1 MCGIWALF
9 GSNDCL
15 SVQCLSAM
23 KIAHRGPDA
32 FRFENVNG
40 YTNCCFGFHQL
51 AVVDQL
57 FGMQPIRVKK
67 YPYQWLCYSGEI
79 YNHKKLQHHFEF
91 EYQTKVDGEII
102 FHLYDKGGIEQT
114 VCMLDGVF
122 AFILLATANKKVFLG
137 RDTYGVRPLFK
148 AMTEDGFLA
157 VCSEAK
163 GLVNLKHSMTPVLK
177 VEPFFPGHYEV
188 LDLKPNGKVA
198 SVEMV
203 KYHHCMTAWR
213 ISSQVLR

>member
-1 MCGIWALF
+1 MIEENVLLDPASRSWAALGHSPHWSPEISELHRTMCGIWALF

-23 KIAHRGPDA
+23 KIAHRGLDA
-32 FRFENVNG
+32 FHFENVNG
-40 YTNCCFGFHQL
+40 YTNCCFGFHRL

-67 YPYQWLCYSGEI
+67 YPYLWLCYNGEI

-102 FHLYDKGGIEQT
+102 LHLYDKGGMEQT

-122 AFILLATANKKVFLG
+122 AFILLDTDNKKVFLG

-157 VCSEAK
+157 MCSEAK
-163 GLVNLKHSMTPVLK
+163 GLVNLKHSMTPFIK
-177 VEPFFPGHYEV
+177 VEPFFART
-188 LDLKPNGKVA
+188 L
-198 SVEMV
+198 
-203 KYHHCMTAWR
+203 
-213 ISSQVLR
+213 